1 MRKIFGYFLAH
12 KIISSMVLIVL
23 IGGGYWSYQKWF
35 TPEEAVRYLTAKAEK
50 GVLSSSISGTGQV
63 EAESQVDIKAEAS
76 GKIVGVSTK
85 VGQEV
90 KTGQLLITLDPTD
103 ALKSVRDAETNLR
116 SAQISYEKLVAPATE
131 LEILQAENS
140 LLSSKESL
148 RQAQDNLDKAYE
160 DGFNTVSNAFLELP
174 GLISD
179 MEDMIFDNDFEKYQ
193 PNIDWYLN
201 QGLSYDSD
209 NQNKIRKYRQDVL
222 DAYDIAR
229 INYNNNFEDYKNT
242 SRDSSTSTISNL
254 IWQTYETVKSLADT
268 VKNMNNY
275 VDYIQDAMSQ
285 AEYKVNIPALMST
298 HQSSL
303 DTYTG
308 KTNSHLSSLLQ
319 IKNSIES
326 TKTSIES
333 TSRAIAEKELSF
345 INLKAGPDAL
355 DIETQKLSL
364 QQKENLLLEARE
376 KLADYYIRAPFD
388 GVIASFSLKKGDTV
402 SSGGA
407 IATIINKQ
415 YTATISLNEVDAAKV
430 KIGQKVIITFDA
442 IEDLTLT
449 GEVAEID
456 TLGTVSQGVVSYN
469 VKIIFDIQDERF
481 KSGMTVTTNIILSS
495 KTDVLMVKTSAIKTQ
510 GNINYVEV
518 LIDGV
523 PQQKTITIGDSND
536 TMTEVL
542 SGIDEGDEVVTQKIT
557 ASSVTASQTNATTDN
572 RSFGGDQG
580 VMRMIR
586 D

>member
-1 MRKIFGYFLAH
+1 
-12 KIISSMVLIVL
+12 MVLIVL

>member
-1 MRKIFGYFLAH
+1 MNKFFNYLRTH
-12 KIISSMVLIVL
+12 KIISVLILIVL
-23 IGGGYWSYQKWF
+23 IGGGYWSYQKF
-35 TPEEAVRYLTAKAEK
+35 FNSAETVRYLTAKAEK
-50 GVLSSSISGTGQV
+50 GVLTSSISGTGQV

-76 GKIVGVSTK
+76 GKIINISTK

-90 KTGQLLITLDPTD
+90 KSGQLLVTIDPTE
-103 ALKSVRDAETNLR
+103 ALKSVRDAEVNLR

-148 RQAQDNLDKAYE
+148 YQTQDNLAKYYE

-209 NQNKIRKYRQDVL
+209 NQNKIREYRQDVL
-222 DAYDIAR
+222 DAYELAR
-229 INYNNNFEDYKNT
+229 TKYDENFEDYKNT
-242 SRDSSTSTISNL
+242 SRNSATSTISNL
-254 IWQTYETVKSLADT
+254 IWQTYETVKALADT

-275 VDYIQDAMSQ
+275 IDYIQDAMSQ
-285 AEYKVNIPALMST
+285 TDYKVSIPTLMNT

-326 TKTSIES
+326 AKTSIES
-333 TSRAIAEKELSF
+333 TSRTIKEKEISF
-345 INLKAGPDAL
+345 IELKAGADAL
-355 DIETQKLSL
+355 DIETQKLYL
-364 QQKENLLLEARE
+364 QQKENSLLEARE
-376 KLADYYIRAPFD
+376 KLADYYVRAPFG
-388 GVIASFSLKKGDTV
+388 GVIASFDLKKGDTV

-415 YTATISLNEVDAAKV
+415 YMATISLNEVDAAKV
-430 KIGQKVIITFDA
+430 KLGQKVIITFDA

-449 GEVAEID
+449 GEVAELD

-469 VKIIFDIQDERF
+469 VKIIFDAQDDRV

-510 GNINYVEV
+510 GNSNYVEV
-518 LIDGV
+518 LVDGA
-523 PQQKTITIGDSND
+523 PQQKTVTTGDSND
-536 TMTEVL
+536 TMTEIL
-542 SGIDEGDEVVTQKIT
+542 SGLNEGDEVITQKIT
-557 ASSVTASQTNATTDN
+557 ANSASATQTNTSNN
-572 RSFGGDQG
+572 RDMGGAG
-580 VMRMIR
+580 MMMIR
-586 D
+586 N